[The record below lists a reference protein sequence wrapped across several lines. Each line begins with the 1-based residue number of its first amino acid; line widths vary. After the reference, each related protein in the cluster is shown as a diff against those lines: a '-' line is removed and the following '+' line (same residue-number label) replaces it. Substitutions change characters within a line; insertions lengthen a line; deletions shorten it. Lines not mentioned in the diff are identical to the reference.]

1 MIFGIGVDICEVTRF
16 QEWIKKPDLLCRF
29 FNKADI
35 LPEDNSC
42 SNETLYEQ
50 RLMEH
55 YASRFAAKEAFGKAL
70 GTGIHCFKL
79 TEIYVKKDETG
90 RPVLAVEGKT
100 AEKLK
105 ELCGECTIHLSLSH
119 EKNNAIAFAV
129 IEK

>member
-1 MIFGIGVDICEVTRF
+1 VIFGIGVDIVEVARF
-16 QEWIKKPDLLCRF
+16 QEWINKPELLCRF
-29 FNKADI
+29 FNKAD
-35 LPEDNSC
+35 LLDENDVTDSVNQQK
-42 SNETLYEQ
+42 L
-50 RLMEH
+50 LEH

-79 TEIYVKKDETG
+79 TEIYVAKDENG
-90 RPVLAVEGKT
+90 KPELKVEGKT